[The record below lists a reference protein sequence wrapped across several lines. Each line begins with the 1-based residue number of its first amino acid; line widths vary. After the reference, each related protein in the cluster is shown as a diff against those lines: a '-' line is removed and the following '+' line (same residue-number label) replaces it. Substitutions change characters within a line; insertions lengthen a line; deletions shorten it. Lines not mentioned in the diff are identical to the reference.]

1 MSAVEPPCRA
11 RLEPLLTKAVPMA
24 AYAQAHLDHRCADC
38 GRFFADRERVMYDP
52 DIIGAR
58 CLDHTICS
66 SSSTSVKLS
75 PSKSIIGKL
84 TPKGEETMPYD
95 MPATTS
101 FTPHPEGRY
110 TGQITD
116 IKDEG
121 KHKIKDEGKR
131 KISVWITSD
140 RLMDAGQPFL
150 LVEWFTLSSSEQAKL
165 TAFRAAV
172 LDRPLTEAE
181 VAFFDERAELMSK
194 RISFRVDH
202 KIKAD
207 GTPRANIRPG
217 SVEPAEGSTQQLKP
231 QAVYDEVDQGK
242 LFDMPA
248 TPQQTENPYA

>member
-1 MSAVEPPCRA
+1 MTHCGFCLKELKDHEHPHFTMGKVVCLAC
-11 RLEPLLTKAVPMA
+11 
-24 AYAQAHLDHRCADC
+24 QA
-38 GRFFADRERVMYDP
+38 GQ
-52 DIIGAR
+52 
-58 CLDHTICS
+58 TQ
-66 SSSTSVKLS
+66 SV
-75 PSKSIIGKL
+75 IGKL

-121 KHKIKDEGKR
+121 IQDTPWGEKR

-140 RLMDAGQPFL
+140 RLMDDGQPFL
-150 LVEWFTLSSSEQAKL
+150 LVEWFTLSSSEKANL

-181 VAFFDERAELMSK
+181 ILHFDEQVELMNK

-202 KIKAD
+202 ATKAD
-207 GTPRANIRPG
+207 GSIRANIRPG
-217 SVEPAEGSTQQLKP
+217 SVEPAEGSTQP
-231 QAVYDEVDQGK
+231 QPAPPVSSPPFPQGEPVAAGGGP
-242 LFDMPA
+242 LGPEPPPSDDSDSLPF
-248 TPQQTENPYA
+248 

>member
-1 MSAVEPPCRA
+1 
-11 RLEPLLTKAVPMA
+11 
-24 AYAQAHLDHRCADC
+24 
-38 GRFFADRERVMYDP
+38 
-52 DIIGAR
+52 
-58 CLDHTICS
+58 
-66 SSSTSVKLS
+66 
-75 PSKSIIGKL
+75 
-84 TPKGEETMPYD
+84 

-172 LDRPLTEAE
+172 LNRPLTEAE
-181 VAFFDERAELMSK
+181 VAFFDERAELMNK

-248 TPQQTENPYA
+248 TPQQTENPYS